1 MQSAAYAM
9 SLDDVVAFL
18 REIEIEEPIQIL
30 QDCEYNGAE
39 FLSVIESN
47 ELAELNLTSA
57 CQKLKVKVLF
67 TRHLL
72 KRVSDIA
79 KHFPTSKVVE
89 FCRTKKLLIKCAE
102 VSLYNYCHTIGSF
115 CAVVLF
121 LMVALTTRLVS
132 YMKTCEAEISV
143 CIVE

>member
-18 REIEIEEPIQIL
+18 REVKIEEPILVL
-30 QDCEYNGAE
+30 QDYEYNGAE
-39 FLSVIESN
+39 FLSVIESNESN

-79 KHFPTSKVVE
+79 KDFPTSKLVE
-89 FCRTKKLLIKCAE
+89 FCRTKKQLMKCAD
-102 VSLYNYCHTIGSF
+102 VSFDIVSNRVILWYFPWFQVLWHFGISYKTI
-115 CAVVLF
+115 
-121 LMVALTTRLVS
+121 
-132 YMKTCEAEISV
+132 CEIESV
-143 CIVE
+143 

>member
-1 MQSAAYAM
+1 MQSAARAM

-18 REIEIEEPIQIL
+18 KEVKIEEPIQVL
-30 QDCEYNGAE
+30 QDYEYNGAE
-39 FLSVIESN
+39 FLSAIESN
-47 ELAELNLTSA
+47 ELAELNIVTSA

-89 FCRTKKLLIKCAE
+89 FCHTKKQLMKCAE
-102 VSLYNYCHTIGSF
+102 VSLQLYCHTIVSIQLDHFVLLF
-115 CAVVLF
+115 CF
-121 LMVALTTRLVS
+121 
-132 YMKTCEAEISV
+132 
-143 CIVE
+143 

>member
-1 MQSAAYAM
+1 MQSAARAM

-18 REIEIEEPIQIL
+18 REVKIEEPIQVL
-30 QDCEYNGAE
+30 QDYEYHGAE

-47 ELAELNLTSA
+47 ELAELNVTSA

-67 TRHLL
+67 MRHLL

-89 FCRTKKLLIKCAE
+89 FCRAKKQLMKSAE
-102 VSLYNYCHTIGSF
+102 VSLQLYCYTI
-115 CAVVLF
+115 
-121 LMVALTTRLVS
+121 VS
-132 YMKTCEAEISV
+132 MQ
-143 CIVE
+143 

>member
-1 MQSAAYAM
+1 MQSAAYTM

-18 REIEIEEPIQIL
+18 REVKIEEPIQVL
-30 QDCEYNGAE
+30 QDYEYNGAE

-79 KHFPTSKVVE
+79 KDFPTSKLVE
-89 FCRTKKLLIKCAE
+89 FCRTKKQLMKCAD
-102 VSLYNYCHTIGSF
+102 VSLDIVSNRVILWYFPWFQVLWHFGISCKTI
-115 CAVVLF
+115 
-121 LMVALTTRLVS
+121 
-132 YMKTCEAEISV
+132 CEIESV
-143 CIVE
+143 